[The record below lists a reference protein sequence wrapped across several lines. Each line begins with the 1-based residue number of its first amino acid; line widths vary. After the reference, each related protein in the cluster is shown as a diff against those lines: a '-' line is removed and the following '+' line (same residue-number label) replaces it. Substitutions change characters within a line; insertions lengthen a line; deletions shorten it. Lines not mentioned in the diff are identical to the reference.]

1 MTGPTGIDVDGLA
14 DDVERTRVRWH
25 AARQARDEA
34 WRLAQEAVRAE
45 VIAAE
50 EHARAVAAYD
60 ANKGWR

>member
-1 MTGPTGIDVDGLA
+1 MTGPTGVDVDALA
-14 DDVERTRVRWH
+14 DACAHKLAAWH

-34 WRLAQEAVRAE
+34 WRIAQEAVRAE

-50 EHARAVAAYD
+50 DYARAVATYN